1 VGLYSAHSFQVHHL
15 IAASCPGAQR
25 GFEGDLLGNTFSI
38 AVFLGNGLIA
48 ILAGL
53 LGHGLVR
60 PSHYTVELYPAELYP
75 AQFKVGVFIPS
86 TPEPDSSTSFVTF
99 T

>member
-1 VGLYSAHSFQVHHL
+1 MGRYSAHSFQVHHL

-60 PSHYTVELYPAELYP
+60 PSHYTVVHCTQHSSRSVCSLPALD
-75 AQFKVGVFIPS
+75 Q
-86 TPEPDSSTSFVTF
+86 TPESDSSTSFVTF